1 MLKKAKNPTCKV
13 GWETVKIERYI
24 FQKGCLYGKNK
35 IENQEEKTSF
45 GTKGNPEWNG

>member
-1 MLKKAKNPTCKV
+1 M
-13 GWETVKIERYI
+13 
-24 FQKGCLYGKNK
+24 GKNK